1 MKKDRDNGDKS
12 PLVEAARQRGV
23 ESVAASLTGEVTE
36 ADVLVGRADGEHK
49 PRRLANWFATSAT
62 RWDKRISARI
72 VPPTPTSLTGRS
84 ALCVGVT
91 RDVVRWEGVTVSPLS
106 AASARCEDRGWRM
119 RCESSVLAGESL
131 LVGKERESNWFR
143 Q

>member
-72 VPPTPTSLTGRS
+72 VPPTVPHASITARASRS
-84 ALCVGVT
+84 RL
-91 RDVVRWEGVTVSPLS
+91 RSPDDLHFVS
-106 AASARCEDRGWRM
+106 A
-119 RCESSVLAGESL
+119 
-131 LVGKERESNWFR
+131 
-143 Q
+143 